1 MDRLLT
7 LSKNLNRFVSL
18 VGKIGAWSIIG
29 LIIVIML
36 DVTLRRWFVIGSTK
50 LQELEW
56 HLHGT
61 LFLMCLGWAY
71 LKNAHVR
78 IELVSERMT
87 ARSRAWVELTGILVF
102 LIPYVIAII
111 AFGFDYVDF
120 SYRYDE
126 GSASP
131 TGLPNRWIIK
141 SIIVFGFIV
150 LGIAAI
156 SRLFECIVYLFGT
169 SEQKLQTSLILPSD
183 KIADNMNKDRA
194 KSGTAQER
202 AL

>member
-1 MDRLLT
+1 MDRLLR
-7 LSKNLNRFVSL
+7 LSRNLSRVVSL
-18 VGKIGAWSIIG
+18 IGKIGAWSIIG
-29 LIIVIML
+29 LIVVIML

-56 HLHGT
+56 HLHGA

-78 IELVSERMT
+78 IELVSERMA
-87 ARSRAWVELTGILVF
+87 ARTLAWVELTGNLIF
-102 LIPYVIAII
+102 LIPYVAAII

-141 SIIVFGFIV
+141 SLIVFGFIV

-156 SRLFECIVYLFGT
+156 SRLLECIVYLFGT
-169 SEQKLQTSLILPSD
+169 PEQKQQTSLAPSL
-183 KIADNMNKDRA
+183 DNLDYTVA
-194 KSGTAQER
+194 KPDYSEER